1 MTMGTDVIKSLQSK
15 LADLTYTLFVIRN
28 EFEQII
34 QKSDDNKVKEELGK
48 LVAALEDSNDNVIRL
63 FHVIKSNEDAM
74 RDEWYSDDADLQKL
88 KQEVDN
94 LSKSVD
100 EIVESNKDF
109 IARTLS

>member
-48 LVAALEDSNDNVIRL
+48 LVAALKDSNDNVIRL
-63 FHVIKSNEDAM
+63 FHVIKSNEDGM

-109 IARTLS
+109 IARALS

>member
-74 RDEWYSDDADLQKL
+74 RDEWYSDDADLHKL

-109 IARTLS
+109 IARVLS